1 MQYPSRAK
9 YTQAIRD
16 YPQVSLQDRKLAGG
30 RPKRGPDNFLMVY
43 SGGFSCVFPIEAASV
58 TYALRCWVKEVGDA
72 ETRYQKISDY
82 LKGIRLP
89 YFVDFDYVPE
99 GILVEGTSYPITRME
114 WADGE
119 TLRNF
124 IEQNLRDSDV
134 LRTAADEFR
143 KMVETLH
150 HYQISHGDLQDGNIL
165 IKRNGNRVEIK
176 LIDYDSLFVPT
187 LQGYADSIVGLPEY
201 QHPQRM
207 AGGRKADEKVDY
219 FSELVI
225 YLSFRGLAEKP
236 ELWNQFKD
244 RTEKGLLF
252 SSEDFKN
259 PDTSHVFR
267 ALQTA
272 SSDVRYLVDI
282 LKHFCRA
289 PSVELLAPLEV
300 VLPFRTGSVPAANTA
315 APTDNQIPVNR
326 DPTWDEIVGAH
337 EDGTAVSGRVTKIV
351 KDGLRVKVG
360 IFLGF
365 LPASQIEMHHVP
377 HLEQYVGQVL
387 DMKVIRLNKRPN
399 FVVSRRAWLEAQ
411 QAQKREVGLRTLKV
425 GQRVTGVVKSITAFG
440 AFIDLGGFDGLLHK
454 SEIAW
459 KRINHLSE
467 VVSVGETV
475 EVQILSIDKETGKIS
490 LSLKQ
495 LGKNPWADA
504 EQKYPIGSTV
514 RGKVIKVLKHGAL
527 IQIEEGVVGL
537 VHVSEMSWDQSN
549 VAPSDFVNEG
559 DEVEAVVLKIS
570 KETERISLSIKRCQ
584 QSSLERLR
592 QKYQV

>member
-1 MQYPSRAK
+1 M
-9 YTQAIRD
+9 
-16 YPQVSLQDRKLAGG
+16 
-30 RPKRGPDNFLMVY
+30 
-43 SGGFSCVFPIEAASV
+43 FPIEAASV

-89 YFVDFDYVPE
+89 YFVDFDYIPQ

-124 IEQNLRDSDV
+124 IERNLRDSDV

-187 LQGYADSIVGLPEY
+187 LHGYADSIVGLPEY

-207 AGGRKADEKVDY
+207 AGGRQADEKVDY

-236 ELWNQFKD
+236 ELWDQFKGL
-244 RTEKGLLF
+244 TEKGLLF

-272 SSDVRYLVDI
+272 SSDVRHLVDI
-282 LKHFCRA
+282 LKHFCRET
-289 PSVELLAPLEV
+289 SVEWLAPLEV
-300 VLPFRTGSVPAANTA
+300 VLSFLTGSVTTANTA
-315 APTDNQIPVNR
+315 TPTDSWTPVNR
-326 DPTWDEIVGAH
+326 NPTWDEIVGAH
-337 EDGTAVSGRVTKIV
+337 EDSSAVSGRVTKIV

-425 GQRVTGVVKSITAFG
+425 GQRVTGVVKGITTFG

-454 SEIAW
+454 SEMAW
-459 KRINHLSE
+459 KRINHPSE

-495 LGKNPWADA
+495 LAKNPWADA
-504 EQKYPIGSTV
+504 EEKYPIGSTV

-537 VHVSEMSWDQSN
+537 VHVSEMSWDQNN
-549 VAPSDFVNEG
+549 VAPSDFVSEG

-592 QKYQV
+592 QKYQG

>member
-30 RPKRGPDNFLMVY
+30 RPKRGPDNFLITY

-58 TYALRCWVKEVGDA
+58 THALRCWVKEVGDA

-89 YFVDFDYVPE
+89 YFVDFAYVPE

-176 LIDYDSLFVPT
+176 LIDYDSLFVPM

-207 AGGRKADEKVDY
+207 AGGRQADEKVDY

-236 ELWNQFKD
+236 ELWNQFKG

-259 PDTSHVFR
+259 PDTSAVLR

-272 SSDVRYLVDI
+272 SSDVRHLVDI

-289 PSVELLAPLEV
+289 TSVESLAPLEV
-300 VLPFRTGSVPAANTA
+300 VLPSRTGSVPAANTA

-337 EDGTAVSGRVTKIV
+337 EDGSAVSGRVTKIV

-425 GQRVTGVVKSITAFG
+425 GQRVTGVVKGITDFG

-454 SEIAW
+454 SEMAW
-459 KRINHLSE
+459 KRINHPSE

-504 EQKYPIGSTV
+504 EEKYPIGSTV

-549 VAPSDFVNEG
+549 VASSDFVNEG

>member
-425 GQRVTGVVKSITAFG
+425 GQSVTGEVKGITDFG

-454 SEIAW
+454 SEMAW
-459 KRINHLSE
+459 KRINHPSE

-475 EVQILSIDKETGKIS
+475 EVQILSIEKKTGKIS

-514 RGKVIKVLKHGAL
+514 RGKIIKVLKHGAL

-549 VAPSDFVNEG
+549 VAPSDFMNEG

>member
-1 MQYPSRAK
+1 MQYPSRAD
-9 YTQAIRD
+9 YIQAIRD
-16 YPQVSLQDRKLAGG
+16 YPQISMKDRELIGG
-30 RPKRGPDNFLMVY
+30 NPKRGSDNFPIFY
-43 SGGFSCVFPIEAASV
+43 SGGFSCVFPIEVDSG
-58 TYALRCWVKEVGDA
+58 TYALRCWIKEVGDA

-82 LKGIRLP
+82 LKRIRLS

-143 KMVETLH
+143 KMVGTLH
-150 HYQISHGDLQDGNIL
+150 HYQISHGDLQEGNIL
-165 IKRNGNRVEIK
+165 IKRTGNRVKIK

-207 AGGRKADEKVDY
+207 AGGRQANEKVDY

-236 ELWNQFKD
+236 ELWDQFKD

-259 PDTSHVFR
+259 PDTSDVFR

-272 SSDVRYLVDI
+272 SPDVGHLVDI
-282 LKHFCRA
+282 LKHFCREA
-289 PSVELLAPLEV
+289 SVELLVPLEV
-300 VLPFRTGSVPAANTA
+300 VLPFRTGSVTAANTA
-315 APTDNQIPVNR
+315 TPTDSRIPVNR

-337 EDGTAVSGRVTKIV
+337 EDGSAVSGRVTKIV

-411 QAQKREVGLRTLKV
+411 QAEKREVGIRTLKV
-425 GQRVTGVVKSITAFG
+425 GQSVTGVVKGITDFG

-459 KRINHLSE
+459 KRINHPSE

-495 LGKNPWADA
+495 LEKNPWADA

-514 RGKVIKVLKHGAL
+514 RGKVIKILDSGAL
-527 IQIEEGVVGL
+527 VQLEEGVVGL
-537 VHVSEMSWDQSN
+537 VHVSEMSWDQNN

-570 KETERISLSIKRCQ
+570 KKTERISLSIKRCQ
-584 QSSLERLR
+584 QSSLEHLR